1 MNSKVSYRVQY
12 PDEKSFPLC
21 TIEESTDFSSI
32 IKFTNSQLEIHV
44 HPSGHINF
52 RNGGINQRLYL
63 HDPYLYEGAQPIAVI
78 NYSRS
83 NHEHHEVKEK
93 NNSTAVTLIHLSN
106 DQTRLAFVISK
117 YPLVIASR
125 TTTIHHI
132 PDLYN
137 ILIFEKTLSSS
148 VQQFVQLDQTEISYF
163 KHTLTALDVSEEQ
176 RYIQS
181 HQLRAKGTHIRNPD
195 FQALSIDEQER
206 IFARIENSPMI
217 VARAKNIFEAIFP
230 VEMRIP
236 PTLTISS
243 KRGEVRGE
251 KLQIKNDRLGKVRA
265 KFRVRKNKGN
275 HIEPTLDLVDSYF
288 FEAEL

>member
-1 MNSKVSYRVQY
+1 MTPKISYRVQY
-12 PDEKSFPLC
+12 PDEKSLPLC

-32 IKFTNSQLEIHV
+32 IKFANNRSEIHV

-52 RNGGINQRLYL
+52 RNDGINQPLFL

-78 NYSRS
+78 NFLRN
-83 NHEHHEVKEK
+83 NHEHPQVNEVNEH
-93 NNSTAVTLIHLSN
+93 SAVSLIHLSN
-106 DQTRLAFVISK
+106 DLTRLAFVISK
-117 YPLVIASR
+117 YPIVIASR
-125 TTTIHHI
+125 PTTIHHI

-137 ILIFEKTLSSS
+137 ILIFEKTFSSS
-148 VQQFVQLDQTEISYF
+148 VQQFVQFDQTEISYF
-163 KHTLTALDVSEEQ
+163 KHTLTALEVSEEQ
-176 RYIQS
+176 RYVQS

-206 IFARIENSPMI
+206 TFARIENSPMI

-236 PTLTISS
+236 PMLTISG
-243 KRGEVRGE
+243 KHGEIRGE
-251 KLQIKNDRLGKVRA
+251 KIQIENDRLGKVRA
-265 KFRVRKNKGN
+265 RFRVRKNKGN

-288 FEAEL
+288 FDAEL